1 MAVGRS
7 KESACKITKKKTWG
21 IEEDEHLGVEEDE
34 TLLSNAAK
42 ISIFKGDPS
51 EYPMFKETFQIVF
64 PEGCASDRMLITQL
78 WEYLAPDV
86 RLRVVECKCECFK
99 GHKSYSFV
107 WERMDDEFGDSIV
120 SSQEY
125 FNDLLDFPAIKP
137 GENQTLKN
145 FALTLHTA
153 VAGLVGDGLEKRELE
168 SGCHLNRLEAKLPF
182 QLLRSWTEYTM
193 KKRIEPSIA
202 DLDDWLTVE

>member
-1 MAVGRS
+1 
-7 KESACKITKKKTWG
+7 
-21 IEEDEHLGVEEDE
+21 
-34 TLLSNAAK
+34 
-42 ISIFKGDPS
+42 
-51 EYPMFKETFQIVF
+51 
-64 PEGCASDRMLITQL
+64 
-78 WEYLAPDV
+78 
-86 RLRVVECKCECFK
+86 
-99 GHKSYSFV
+99 
-107 WERMDDEFGDSIV
+107 MDDEFGDSIV
-120 SSQEY
+120 ASQEY

-137 GENQTLKN
+137 GDNQTLKK

-153 VAGLVGDGLEKRELE
+153 VARLVSDGLEKRELK